1 MSKNFII
8 AKAMLAGL
16 GVYAVAVFLS
26 RSVMVLGF
34 NNPWVVLLNFL
45 IYLAAIFAFGRYFIF
60 GNNWLAGR
68 ITGDYEGEQ
77 EFDRS
82 AYLIK
87 SFRISFVIIGLCLLC
102 SGRTIEFILS
112 FARLFHLPII
122 RMWIQNLIETGD
134 LNLSFSIATLNYLV
148 AFFKLLLIVYLLCG
162 GKFVIQHHLKKL
174 KVKISD

>member
-26 RSVMVLGF
+26 RSVMVFGF

-45 IYLAAIFAFGRYFIF
+45 IYLAVIFAFGRFFIF
-60 GNNWLAGR
+60 GNDWLAGR
-68 ITGDYEGEQ
+68 ITGDYEGDQ
-77 EFDRS
+77 EFDMS

-102 SGRTIEFILS
+102 SGRTIESIVS
-112 FARLFHLPII
+112 FARFFNLNSI
-122 RMWIQNLIETGD
+122 RLWVLNLIETGD
-134 LNLSFSIATLNYLV
+134 FDFSYRGLESLIGVL
-148 AFFKLLLIVYLLCG
+148 KLLLMTVPLCLVRFDGYDFRLL
-162 GKFVIQHHLKKL
+162 L
-174 KVKISD
+174 